1 MDASQPSLID
11 AVLAIG
17 LLTELGKGA
26 YRSVEVVKGCE
37 EFLWSLFCPKQLHIS
52 QTKAIR

>member
-11 AVLAIG
+11 AVLAII
-17 LLTELGKGA
+17 TELGEGA

-37 EFLWSLFCPKQLHIS
+37 EFLWSLFCPKQLHIF